1 MEQDRTSSLKITVNG
16 EPQDIEAQT
25 LAELC
30 AALGYGEMKVATALN
45 GEFVPAPHRP
55 DTRLA
60 PDDRVEIVAPR
71 QGG

>member
-1 MEQDRTSSLKITVNG
+1 MSSLRIVVNG
-16 EPQDIEAQT
+16 EMRETSAKT

-45 GEFVPAPHRP
+45 GDFVPSALRAQTPLSP
-55 DTRLA
+55 A
-60 PDDRVEIVAPR
+60 DRVEIVAPR